1 MKTNPFNDETYILRD
16 PQIDKLWAIGDLV
29 NVNTLANCESF
40 TVTFFNDESQT
51 ALDTV
56 LFNDYQN
63 VSGNIFSVLY
73 T

>member
-1 MKTNPFNDETYILRD
+1 MRD

-29 NVNTLANCESF
+29 NVNILANCGSF
-40 TVTFFNDESQT
+40 TVTFFNDGSQT

-56 LFNDYQN
+56 VFKDYQN
-63 VSGNIFSVLY
+63 VSGNILSVLY